1 MLEQALKYAA
11 RGISVFPCWPATKEP
26 ACRHGFKVATTNP
39 ATIRRWWQAMSYNIA
54 IATGIVSRVW
64 VLDVDGAFGAAA
76 LVELEAEHGPLPAT
90 LTSVTASG
98 CHLWFACSS
107 PIPSSVGRI
116 AIGLDVRGDGGYV
129 LAPPSVHPD
138 GPRYRWNHNKSLVV
152 APDWLIA
159 LTSRRPTL
167 SERAL
172 ANLPHGSPRS
182 GVYGRAALQAEISA
196 LASTP
201 NGRRNHALNRAAF
214 NLFQLVAGGE
224 LDEAV
229 VVGKLIEAAT
239 ANGLMTDPG
248 DGPVSVQRT
257 IASARRA
264 GLQHPRSRGAS

>member
-1 MLEQALKYAA
+1 M
-11 RGISVFPCWPATKEP
+11 
-26 ACRHGFKVATTNP
+26 
-39 ATIRRWWQAMSYNIA
+39 
-54 IATGIVSRVW
+54 W

-76 LVELEAEHGPLPAT
+76 LVDLEAEHGSLAT
-90 LTSVTASG
+90 LTSVTATAAISG
-98 CHLWFACSS
+98 
-107 PIPSSVGRI
+107 SVQQSHSIKRGRI
-116 AIGLDVRGDGGYV
+116 GLGLDVRGDGGYV

-138 GPRYRWNHNKSLVV
+138 GPRYRWNNNKSLVV

-159 LTSRRPTL
+159 LTSKRPTL

-172 ANLPHGSPRS
+172 ANLPHGSSRP

-196 LASTP
+196 LANTP

-229 VVGKLIEAAT
+229 VVGKLIEAAN

-248 DGPVSVQRT
+248 DGPVRWS
-257 IASARRA
+257 
-264 GLQHPRSRGAS
+264 GLSPAPDAPVCSILAHEVRHEHPGASPLPDHCRR